1 MINAFCVTRVLK
13 LDFLQ
18 LMYGSLM
25 ILPPSCV
32 VFLKANIFSKTERE
46 KLQSCLIS
54 KFEKLFRF

>member
-32 VFLKANIFSKTERE
+32 VLLKANIFSKTERE
-46 KLQSCLIS
+46 KLQSYLIS